1 MLHSPVMTTSI
12 VDHQTEFAVSFEGPA
27 FVDHTME
34 VRDLAPALLA
44 LGQAFDRANG
54 LLNGDRASVSL
65 SIRATRPGSFELVLF
80 LEQVL
85 QGAGEILTN
94 DLFTS
99 AVNLTQITIGSPLL
113 GVGLFALIKR
123 LRGRKPNVDAQQPDG
138 VVFEADNVRIFVP
151 TEVARL
157 YSDKPIRDQ
166 LEEFVRPLAKE
177 GVERVVFRQDQTELE
192 SVRREEAEY
201 FKAEA
206 ESANRTE
213 HIILSQHLQ
222 IASLVFS
229 QKGKW
234 RLSDGAN
241 VHWYAM
247 KDEEFA
253 TAIQQGR
260 RFGGNDIL
268 VCDVLMTQWLDEK
281 SKLRLE
287 YSVMR
292 VLQHI
297 TPGEQMPLPSTD
309 LS

>member
-1 MLHSPVMTTSI
+1 
-12 VDHQTEFAVSFEGPA
+12 
-27 FVDHTME
+27 ME

-54 LLNGDRASVSL
+54 VLNGDRASVSL
-65 SIRATRPGSFELVLF
+65 SIRATRPGSFELVLC
-80 LEQVL
+80 LEQVIE
-85 QGAGEILTN
+85 GAGDILTG

-99 AVNLTQITIGSPLL
+99 AANLTQIIIGVPTL
-113 GVGLFALIKR
+113 GVGLFALVKR
-123 LRGRKPNVDAQQPDG
+123 LRGKKPNVGPQEPDG
-138 VVFEADNVRIFVP
+138 VVFEAENIRIVVP

-166 LEEFVRPLAKE
+166 LEAFVRPLGKA
-177 GVERVVFRQDQTELE
+177 GVEKVVFRQNQTELE
-192 SVRREEAEY
+192 SVRREEVEY
-201 FKAEA
+201 FKAEP
-206 ESANRTE
+206 ESADKTE
-213 HIILSQHLQ
+213 YIIPSQHLQ
-222 IASLVFS
+222 IASLVFG

-247 KDEEFA
+247 EDKDFA

-260 RFGGNDIL
+260 RFGKTDIL
-268 VCDVLMTQWLDEK
+268 VCEVLMTQWLDETH
-281 SKLRLE
+281 KLRLE

-297 TPGEQMPLPSTD
+297 TPGEQMPFPSTD
-309 LS
+309 PN

>member
-1 MLHSPVMTTSI
+1 MTTAI
-12 VDHQTEFAVSFEGPA
+12 LDRQIEFAVSFEGPA
-27 FVDHTME
+27 FVEHTME

-65 SIRATRPGSFELVLF
+65 SVRATRPGSFELVLF

-85 QGAGEILTN
+85 EGAGDILTG

-99 AVNLTQITIGSPLL
+99 AANLTEIVTGGPIL
-113 GVGLFALIKR
+113 GAGLFTLVKR
-123 LRGRKPNVDAQQPDG
+123 LRGRKPNISSQQPDS
-138 VVFEADNVRIFVP
+138 VVFEAENVRIVVP

-166 LEEFVRPLAKE
+166 LEAFVRPLRKE
-177 GVERVVFRQDQTELE
+177 GVERVVFRRGQTELE

-206 ESANRTE
+206 ENTNTTE
-213 HIILSQHLQ
+213 YIIPSQRLQ
-222 IASLVFS
+222 ITSLVFS
-229 QKGKW
+229 KKGKW

-247 KDEEFA
+247 EDMDFA
-253 TAIQQGR
+253 TAIQQGK
-260 RFGGNDIL
+260 RFGKDDIL
-268 VCDVLMTQWLDEK
+268 VCEVLMTQRLDET

-297 TPGEQMPLPSTD
+297 APGEQMPFPSTD
-309 LS
+309 LN